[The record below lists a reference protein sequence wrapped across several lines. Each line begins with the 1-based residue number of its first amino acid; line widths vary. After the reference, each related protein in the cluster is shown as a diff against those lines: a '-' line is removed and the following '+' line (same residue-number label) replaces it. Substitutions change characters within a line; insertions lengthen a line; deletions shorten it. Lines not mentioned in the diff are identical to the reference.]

1 MAFRDLGK
9 GRRDTAS
16 TSTTSAGGVGS
27 LTAFIDQGS
36 EFSGKLSFKDTV
48 RIDGKFEGEIASENT
63 LIVGESGSV
72 QATIRSEVVVV
83 HGEVI
88 GDILANH
95 QVALHKTARVT
106 GNVKTKVFTVEEGA
120 EINCQIEMT
129 KSGSPSKKPTKPGNP
144 NNADS
149 PKDPENVVK
158 ISS

>member
-1 MAFRDLGK
+1 MAFRDLRK

-27 LTAFIDQGS
+27 LTAFLDQGS

-72 QATIRSEVVVV
+72 QATIRSEIVVV

-120 EINCQIEMT
+120 EINGQIEMT
-129 KSGSPSKKPTKPGNP
+129 KFGNP

-149 PKDPENVVK
+149 PKDHENVVK
-158 ISS
+158 LSC